1 MQRCLAKQDGFMYFY
16 CALTLHLRFQLGIHL
31 IAHLPSYF
39 LAYSF
44 LLRFAVTQLAPLAS
58 WFDHVNGAAD
68 GLTCVSDTNDNCC
81 FYSCM
86 VTVANGAT
94 QPPVPQHTPRT
105 LPYTCVQ
112 QKRITG

>member
-1 MQRCLAKQDGFMYFY
+1 MYFY

-39 LAYSF
+39 LAYC
-44 LLRFAVTQLAPLAS
+44 LPLQLAVTQLAPLAS

-81 FYSCM
+81 FNSCM
-86 VTVANGAT
+86 VTVANGVT
-94 QPPVPQHTPRT
+94 QPPVPQYPLRT
-105 LPYTCVQ
+105 LPCTSVQ